1 MQEFKNIIIG
11 FGKGGKTLAKN
22 LAAKGESVLVV
33 EKSKKMYGGTCIN
46 IACLPSKNLIIN
58 AQRGIKFEDAVKQKD
73 EMTTALRNKN
83 YHMVADEETA
93 TVLDGTAKFV
103 DNHTIEIVLDSGEKT
118 KIKGERIFINTGA
131 TPIIPQVKGL
141 KESKY
146 ILDSTAAMDQNSLP
160 NELVILGAGY
170 IGMEFASMFAR
181 YGAKV
186 TVLDTN
192 EKFLKR
198 EDDDI
203 SEMIFNDLSQDGIE
217 FNLGVKVVEVRDLSD
232 KVEIVYEINGQKRTV
247 KADKLLVATGRK
259 PVTEGLGLENTDI
272 KLDERGAIKVD
283 DYLRTTA
290 ENVWAIGDVKG
301 GPQFTYISLDD
312 FRIIFDQLYGKGER
326 KVSDRK
332 SVPYSVFT
340 TPALSRVGLNEVEAK
355 NKGIEYKLF
364 KLAATS
370 IPKAKVIG
378 NTRGMYKILVNPDTE
393 EILGAT
399 IYGEESYEVINL
411 IALAMKA
418 KLPYTL
424 LRAQIYTHPTM
435 TEALNDVLKD

>member
-1 MQEFKNIIIG
+1 MQEFKNIVIG

-58 AQRGIKFEDAVKQKD
+58 AQRGIKFEDAVKQKN

-103 DNHTIEIVLDSGEKT
+103 GNHTIEIVLDSGEKT

-203 SEMIFNDLSQDGIE
+203 SEMLFNDLSQDGIE
-217 FNLGVKVVEVRDLSD
+217 FKLGVKVVEVKDLSD
-232 KVEIVYEINGQKRTV
+232 KVEIIYEINGKKQTV

-259 PVTEGLGLENTDI
+259 PVTENLGLENTDI
-272 KLDERGAIKVD
+272 ELDERGAIKVD

-312 FRIIFDQLYGKGER
+312 FRIIFDQLYGKGKR
-326 KVSDRK
+326 KVSDRNL
-332 SVPYSVFT
+332 VPYSVFI

-378 NTRGMYKILVNPDTE
+378 NTRGMYKILVDPDTE

-418 KLPYTL
+418 KLPYTM
-424 LRAQIYTHPTM
+424 LRDQIYTHPTM
-435 TEALNDVLKD
+435 SEALNDVLKG

>member
-332 SVPYSVFT
+332 SVHYSVFT

-424 LRAQIYTHPTM
+424 LRDQIYTHPTM

>member
-1 MQEFKNIIIG
+1 MQEFKNIVIG

-58 AQRGIKFEDAVKQKD
+58 AQRGIKFEDAVKQKN

-103 DNHTIEIVLDSGEKT
+103 GNHTIEIVLDSGEKT

-203 SEMIFNDLSQDGIE
+203 SEMLFNDLSQDGIE
-217 FNLGVKVVEVRDLSD
+217 FNLGAKVVEVKDLSD
-232 KVEIVYEINGQKRTV
+232 KVEIIYEINGKKQTV

-272 KLDERGAIKVD
+272 ELDERGAIKVD

-312 FRIIFDQLYGKGER
+312 FRIIFDQLYGKGKR
-326 KVSDRK
+326 KVSDRNL
-332 SVPYSVFT
+332 VPYSVFI

-378 NTRGMYKILVNPDTE
+378 NTRGMYKILVDPDTE

-418 KLPYTL
+418 KLPYTM
-424 LRAQIYTHPTM
+424 LRDQIYTHPTM
-435 TEALNDVLKD
+435 SEALNDVLKG

>member
-272 KLDERGAIKVD
+272 KLDERGTIKVD

-424 LRAQIYTHPTM
+424 LRDQIYTHPTM

>member
-192 EKFLKR
+192 KKFLKR

-332 SVPYSVFT
+332 LVPYSVFT

-355 NKGIEYKLF
+355 IREL
-364 KLAATS
+364 S
-370 IPKAKVIG
+370 I
-378 NTRGMYKILVNPDTE
+378 
-393 EILGAT
+393 
-399 IYGEESYEVINL
+399 SYLNWQL
-411 IALAMKA
+411 
-418 KLPYTL
+418 LPFQ
-424 LRAQIYTHPTM
+424 R
-435 TEALNDVLKD
+435 LK

>member
-1 MQEFKNIIIG
+1 MQEFKNIVIG

-58 AQRGIKFEDAVKQKD
+58 AQRGIKFEDAVKQKN

-103 DNHTIEIVLDSGEKT
+103 GNHTIEIVLDSGEKT

-203 SEMIFNDLSQDGIE
+203 SEMLFNDLSQDGIE
-217 FNLGVKVVEVRDLSD
+217 FKLGAKVVEVKDLSD
-232 KVEIVYEINGQKRTV
+232 KVEIIYEINGKKQTV

-259 PVTEGLGLENTDI
+259 PVTENLGLENTDI
-272 KLDERGAIKVD
+272 ELDERGAIKVD

-312 FRIIFDQLYGKGER
+312 FRIIFDQLYGKGKR
-326 KVSDRK
+326 KVSDRNL
-332 SVPYSVFT
+332 VPYSVFI

-378 NTRGMYKILVNPDTE
+378 NTRGMYKILVDPDTE

-418 KLPYTL
+418 KLPYTM
-424 LRAQIYTHPTM
+424 LRDQIYTHPTM
-435 TEALNDVLKD
+435 SEALNDVLKG

>member
-1 MQEFKNIIIG
+1 MQEFKNIVIG

-58 AQRGIKFEDAVKQKD
+58 AQRGIKFEDAVKEKD
-73 EMTTALRNKN
+73 EMTTVLRNKN

-93 TVLDGTAKFV
+93 TVLDGTAKFI
-103 DNHTIEIVLDSGEKT
+103 DNHTIEIVLDSGERT
-118 KIKGERIFINTGA
+118 EVKGERIFINTGA

-198 EDDDI
+198 EDEDI

-217 FNLGVKVVEVRDLSD
+217 FNLGVKVVEVKDLSD
-232 KVEIVYEINGQKRTV
+232 KVEIIYEINGKKQTV

-272 KLDERGAIKVD
+272 ELDERGAIKVD

-312 FRIIFDQLYGKGER
+312 FRIIFDQLYGKGKR
-326 KVSDRK
+326 KVSDRNII
-332 SVPYSVFT
+332 PYSVFI

-378 NTRGMYKILVNPDTE
+378 NTRGMYKILVDPDTE

-418 KLPYTL
+418 KLPYTM
-424 LRAQIYTHPTM
+424 LRDQIYTHPTM
-435 TEALNDVLKD
+435 SEALNDVLKG

>member
-1 MQEFKNIIIG
+1 MQEFKNIVIG

-58 AQRGIKFEDAVKQKD
+58 AQRGINFEDAVKEKD
-73 EMTTALRNKN
+73 EMTTVLRNKN

-93 TVLDGTAKFV
+93 TVLDGTAKFI

-203 SEMIFNDLSQDGIE
+203 SEMLFNDLSQDGIE
-217 FNLGVKVVEVRDLSD
+217 FNLGAKVVEVKDLSD
-232 KVEIVYEINGQKRTV
+232 KVEIIYEINGKKQTV

-272 KLDERGAIKVD
+272 ELDERGAIKVD

-312 FRIIFDQLYGKGER
+312 FRIIFDQLYGKGKR
-326 KVSDRK
+326 KVSDRNL
-332 SVPYSVFT
+332 VPYSVFI

-355 NKGIEYKLF
+355 NSKIEYKLF

-378 NTRGMYKILVNPDTE
+378 NTRGMYKILVDPDTE

-418 KLPYTL
+418 KLPYTM
-424 LRAQIYTHPTM
+424 LRDQIYTHPTM

>member
-58 AQRGIKFEDAVKQKD
+58 AQRGIKFEDAVKQKN

-93 TVLDGTAKFV
+93 TVLDGTAKFI

-203 SEMIFNDLSQDGIE
+203 SEMLFNDLSQDGIE
-217 FNLGVKVVEVRDLSD
+217 FKLGAKVVEVKDLSD
-232 KVEIVYEINGQKRTV
+232 KVEIIYEINGKKQTV

-272 KLDERGAIKVD
+272 ELDERGAIKVD

-326 KVSDRK
+326 KVSDRNII
-332 SVPYSVFT
+332 PYSVFI

-355 NKGIEYKLF
+355 NSKIEYKLF

-378 NTRGMYKILVNPDTE
+378 NTRGMYKILVNPDTK

-418 KLPYTL
+418 KLPYTM
-424 LRAQIYTHPTM
+424 LRDQIYTHPTM
-435 TEALNDVLKD
+435 SEALNDVLKG

>member
-46 IACLPSKNLIIN
+46 IACLPSKNMIIN
-58 AQRGIKFEDAVKQKD
+58 AQRGINFEDAVKEKD
-73 EMTTALRNKN
+73 EMTTVLRNKN

-93 TVLDGTAKFV
+93 TILDGTAKFI
-103 DNHTIEIVLDSGEKT
+103 DNHTIEIVLDSGERT
-118 KIKGERIFINTGA
+118 EVKGERIFINTGA
-131 TPIIPQVKGL
+131 TPIIPQIKGL

-146 ILDSTAAMDQNSLP
+146 ILDSTAAMDQSSLP

-203 SEMIFNDLSQDGIE
+203 SEMLFNDLSQDGIE
-217 FNLGVKVVEVRDLSD
+217 FKLGVKVVEVKDLSD
-232 KVEIVYEINGQKRTV
+232 KVEIIYEINGKKQTV

-272 KLDERGAIKVD
+272 ELDERGAIKVD

-312 FRIIFDQLYGKGER
+312 FRIIFDQLYGKGKR
-326 KVSDRK
+326 KVSDRNL
-332 SVPYSVFT
+332 VPYSVFI

-355 NKGIEYKLF
+355 NKEIEYKLF

-378 NTRGMYKILVNPDTE
+378 NTRGMYKILVDPDTE

-418 KLPYTL
+418 KLPYTM
-424 LRAQIYTHPTM
+424 LRDQIYTHPTM
-435 TEALNDVLKD
+435 SEALNDVLKG

>member
-58 AQRGIKFEDAVKQKD
+58 AQREIKFEDAVKQKD

-192 EKFLKR
+192 KKFLKR

-332 SVPYSVFT
+332 LVPYSVFT

-411 IALAMKA
+411 IALVMKA
-418 KLPYTL
+418 KLPYTM
-424 LRAQIYTHPTM
+424 LRDQIYTHPTIS
-435 TEALNDVLKD
+435 EALNDVLKG

>member
-1 MQEFKNIIIG
+1 MQEFKNIVIG

-58 AQRGIKFEDAVKQKD
+58 AQRGIKFEDAVKQKN

-103 DNHTIEIVLDSGEKT
+103 GNHTIEIVLDSGEKT

-203 SEMIFNDLSQDGIE
+203 SEMLFNDLSQDGIE
-217 FNLGVKVVEVRDLSD
+217 FKLGAKVVEVKDLSD
-232 KVEIVYEINGQKRTV
+232 KVEIIYEINGKKQTV

-272 KLDERGAIKVD
+272 ELDERGAIKVD

-312 FRIIFDQLYGKGER
+312 FRIIFDQLYGKGKR
-326 KVSDRK
+326 KVSDRNL
-332 SVPYSVFT
+332 VPYSVFI

-378 NTRGMYKILVNPDTE
+378 NTRGMYKILVDPDTE

-418 KLPYTL
+418 KLPYTM
-424 LRAQIYTHPTM
+424 LRDQIYTHPTM
-435 TEALNDVLKD
+435 TEALNDVLKG

>member
-290 ENVWAIGDVKG
+290 ENVWAIGDVKS

-326 KVSDRK
+326 KVSDRNII
-332 SVPYSVFT
+332 PYSVFI

-378 NTRGMYKILVNPDTE
+378 NTRGMYKILVDPDTE

-418 KLPYTL
+418 KLPYTM
-424 LRAQIYTHPTM
+424 LRDQIYTHPTM
-435 TEALNDVLKD
+435 SEALNDVLKG

>member
-1 MQEFKNIIIG
+1 MQEFKNIVIG

-46 IACLPSKNLIIN
+46 IACLPSKNMIIN
-58 AQRGIKFEDAVKQKD
+58 AQRGIKFEDAVKQKN

-103 DNHTIEIVLDSGEKT
+103 GNHTIEIVLDSGEKT

-203 SEMIFNDLSQDGIE
+203 SEMLFNDLSQDGIE
-217 FNLGVKVVEVRDLSD
+217 FNLGAKVVEVKDLSD
-232 KVEIVYEINGQKRTV
+232 KVEIIYEINGKKQTV

-272 KLDERGAIKVD
+272 ELDERGAIKVD

-312 FRIIFDQLYGKGER
+312 FRIIFDQLYGKGKR
-326 KVSDRK
+326 KVSDRNLI
-332 SVPYSVFT
+332 PYSVFI

-355 NKGIEYKLF
+355 NSKIEYKLF

-378 NTRGMYKILVNPDTE
+378 NTRGMYKILVDPDTE

-418 KLPYTL
+418 KLPYTM
-424 LRAQIYTHPTM
+424 LRDQIYTHPTM
-435 TEALNDVLKD
+435 SEALNDVLKG

>member
-22 LAAKGESVLVV
+22 LAAKGESVLVI

-58 AQRGIKFEDAVKQKD
+58 AQRGIKFEDAVKEKD
-73 EMTTALRNKN
+73 EMTTVLRNKN

-93 TVLDGTAKFV
+93 TVLDGTAKFI

-203 SEMIFNDLSQDGIE
+203 SEMLFNDLSQDGIE
-217 FNLGVKVVEVRDLSD
+217 FKLGVKVVEVKDLSD
-232 KVEIVYEINGQKRTV
+232 KVEIIYEINGKKQTV

-272 KLDERGAIKVD
+272 ELDERGAIKVD

-312 FRIIFDQLYGKGER
+312 FRIIFDQLYGKGKR
-326 KVSDRK
+326 KVSDRNL
-332 SVPYSVFT
+332 VPYSVFI

-355 NKGIEYKLF
+355 NKEIEYKLF

-378 NTRGMYKILVNPDTE
+378 NTRGMYKILVDPDTE

-418 KLPYTL
+418 KLPYTM
-424 LRAQIYTHPTM
+424 LRDQIYTHPTM
-435 TEALNDVLKD
+435 SEALNDVLKG

>member
-103 DNHTIEIVLDSGEKT
+103 DNHTIEIILDSGEKT

-332 SVPYSVFT
+332 LVPYSVFT

-370 IPKAKVIG
+370 ISKAKVIG

-418 KLPYTL
+418 KLPYTM
-424 LRAQIYTHPTM
+424 LRDQIYTHPTM
-435 TEALNDVLKD
+435 SEALNDVLKG

>member
-58 AQRGIKFEDAVKQKD
+58 AQRGIKFEDAVKQKN

-103 DNHTIEIVLDSGEKT
+103 GNHTIEIVLDSGEKT

-198 EDDDI
+198 EDEDI

-217 FNLGVKVVEVRDLSD
+217 FNLGAKVVEVKDLSD
-232 KVEIVYEINGQKRTV
+232 KVEIIYEINGKKQTV

-259 PVTEGLGLENTDI
+259 PVTENLGLGNTDI
-272 KLDERGAIKVD
+272 ELDERGAIKVD

-332 SVPYSVFT
+332 LVPYSVFT

-378 NTRGMYKILVNPDTE
+378 NTRGMYKILVDPDTE

-418 KLPYTL
+418 KLPYTM
-424 LRAQIYTHPTM
+424 LRDQIYTHPTM

>member
-1 MQEFKNIIIG
+1 MQEFKNIVIG

-22 LAAKGESVLVV
+22 LAAKGESVVVV

-58 AQRGIKFEDAVKQKD
+58 AQRGIKFEDAVKQKN

-103 DNHTIEIVLDSGEKT
+103 GNHTIEIVLDSGEKT

-203 SEMIFNDLSQDGIE
+203 SEMLFNDLSQDGIE
-217 FNLGVKVVEVRDLSD
+217 FKLGAKVVEVKDLSD
-232 KVEIVYEINGQKRTV
+232 KVEIIYEINGKKQTV

-272 KLDERGAIKVD
+272 ELDERGAIKVD

-326 KVSDRK
+326 KVSDRNII
-332 SVPYSVFT
+332 PYSVFI

-378 NTRGMYKILVNPDTE
+378 NTRGMYKILVDPDTE

-418 KLPYTL
+418 KLPYTM
-424 LRAQIYTHPTM
+424 LRDQIYTHPTM
-435 TEALNDVLKD
+435 SEALNDVLKG

>member
-192 EKFLKR
+192 KKFLKR

-332 SVPYSVFT
+332 LVPYSVFT
-340 TPALSRVGLNEVEAK
+340 TPALSRVSLNEVEAK

-378 NTRGMYKILVNPDTE
+378 NTRGMYKILVNPDTK

-411 IALAMKA
+411 IALVMKA
-418 KLPYTL
+418 KLPYTM
-424 LRAQIYTHPTM
+424 LRDQIYTHPTM
-435 TEALNDVLKD
+435 SEALNDVLKG

>member
-1 MQEFKNIIIG
+1 MQEFKNIVIG

-46 IACLPSKNLIIN
+46 IACLPSKNMIIN
-58 AQRGIKFEDAVKQKD
+58 AQRGINFEDAVKEKD
-73 EMTTALRNKN
+73 EMTTVLRNKN

-93 TVLDGTAKFV
+93 TVLDGTAKFI
-103 DNHTIEIVLDSGEKT
+103 DNHTIEIVLDSGERT
-118 KIKGERIFINTGA
+118 EVKGERIFINTGA
-131 TPIIPQVKGL
+131 TPIIPQIKGL

-146 ILDSTAAMDQNSLP
+146 ILDSTAAMDQSSLP

-203 SEMIFNDLSQDGIE
+203 SEMLFNDLSQDGIE
-217 FNLGVKVVEVRDLSD
+217 FKLGVKVVEVKDLSD
-232 KVEIVYEINGQKRTV
+232 KVEIIYEINGKKQTV

-259 PVTEGLGLENTDI
+259 PVTENLGLENTDI
-272 KLDERGAIKVD
+272 ELDERGAIKVD

-312 FRIIFDQLYGKGER
+312 FRIIFDQLYGKGKR
-326 KVSDRK
+326 KVSDRNL
-332 SVPYSVFT
+332 VPYSVFI

-378 NTRGMYKILVNPDTE
+378 NTRGMYKILVDPDTE

-418 KLPYTL
+418 KLPYTM
-424 LRAQIYTHPTM
+424 LRDQIYTHPTM
-435 TEALNDVLKD
+435 SEALNDVLKG

>member
-1 MQEFKNIIIG
+1 MQEFKNIVIG

-46 IACLPSKNLIIN
+46 IACLPSKNMIIN
-58 AQRGIKFEDAVKQKD
+58 AQRGINFEDAVKEKD
-73 EMTTALRNKN
+73 EMTTVLRNKN

-93 TVLDGTAKFV
+93 TVLDGTAKFI
-103 DNHTIEIVLDSGEKT
+103 DNHTIEIVLDSGERT
-118 KIKGERIFINTGA
+118 EVKGERIFINTGA

-203 SEMIFNDLSQDGIE
+203 SEMLFNDLSQDGIE
-217 FNLGVKVVEVRDLSD
+217 FKLGVKVVEVKDLSD
-232 KVEIVYEINGQKRTV
+232 KVEIIYEINGKKQTV

-272 KLDERGAIKVD
+272 ELDERGAIKVD

-312 FRIIFDQLYGKGER
+312 FRIIFDQLYGKGKR
-326 KVSDRK
+326 KVSDRNL
-332 SVPYSVFT
+332 VPYSVFI

-355 NKGIEYKLF
+355 NKEIEYKLF

-418 KLPYTL
+418 KLPYTM
-424 LRAQIYTHPTM
+424 LRDQIYTHPTM

>member
-1 MQEFKNIIIG
+1 MQEFKNIVIG

-58 AQRGIKFEDAVKQKD
+58 AQRGIKFEDAVKQKN

-93 TVLDGTAKFV
+93 TVLDGTAKFIG
-103 DNHTIEIVLDSGEKT
+103 NHTIEIVLDSGERT
-118 KIKGERIFINTGA
+118 EVKGERIFINTGA
-131 TPIIPQVKGL
+131 TPIIPQIKGL

-203 SEMIFNDLSQDGIE
+203 SEMLFNDLSQDGIE
-217 FNLGVKVVEVRDLSD
+217 FNLGVKVVEVKDLSD
-232 KVEIVYEINGQKRTV
+232 KVEIIYEINGKKQTV

-272 KLDERGAIKVD
+272 ELDERGAIKVD

-312 FRIIFDQLYGKGER
+312 FRIIFDQLYGKGKR
-326 KVSDRK
+326 KVSDRNL
-332 SVPYSVFT
+332 VPYSVFI

-355 NKGIEYKLF
+355 NRGIEYKLF

-378 NTRGMYKILVNPDTE
+378 NTRGMYKILVDPDTE

-418 KLPYTL
+418 KLPYTM
-424 LRAQIYTHPTM
+424 LRDQIYTHPTM
-435 TEALNDVLKD
+435 SEALNDVLKG

>member
-1 MQEFKNIIIG
+1 MQEFKNIVIG

-58 AQRGIKFEDAVKQKD
+58 AQRGIKFEDAVKEKD
-73 EMTTALRNKN
+73 EMTTVLRNKN

-93 TVLDGTAKFV
+93 TILDGTAKFI

-131 TPIIPQVKGL
+131 TPIIPQIKGL

-203 SEMIFNDLSQDGIE
+203 SEMLFNDLSQDGIE
-217 FNLGVKVVEVRDLSD
+217 FKLGVKVVEVKDLSD
-232 KVEIVYEINGQKRTV
+232 KVEIIYEINGKKQTV

-259 PVTEGLGLENTDI
+259 PVTENLGLENTDI
-272 KLDERGAIKVD
+272 ELDERGAIKVD

-326 KVSDRK
+326 KVSDRNII
-332 SVPYSVFT
+332 PYSVFI

-378 NTRGMYKILVNPDTE
+378 NTRGMYKILVDPDTE

-418 KLPYTL
+418 KLPYTM
-424 LRAQIYTHPTM
+424 LRDQIYTHPTM
-435 TEALNDVLKD
+435 SEALNDVLKG

>member
-1 MQEFKNIIIG
+1 MQEFKNIVIG

-58 AQRGIKFEDAVKQKD
+58 AQRGIKFEDAVKEKD
-73 EMTTALRNKN
+73 EMTTVLRNKN

-103 DNHTIEIVLDSGEKT
+103 GNHTIEIVLDSGEKT

-131 TPIIPQVKGL
+131 TPIIAQVKGL

-198 EDDDI
+198 EDEDI

-217 FNLGVKVVEVRDLSD
+217 FNLGVKVVEVKDLSD
-232 KVEIVYEINGQKRTV
+232 KVEIIYEINGKKQTV

-272 KLDERGAIKVD
+272 ELDERGAIKVD

-312 FRIIFDQLYGKGER
+312 FRIIFDQLYGKGKR
-326 KVSDRK
+326 KVSDRNII
-332 SVPYSVFT
+332 PYSVFI

-378 NTRGMYKILVNPDTE
+378 NTRGMYKILVDPDTE

-418 KLPYTL
+418 KLPYTM
-424 LRAQIYTHPTM
+424 LRDQIYTHPTM
-435 TEALNDVLKD
+435 SEALNDVLKG

>member
-290 ENVWAIGDVKG
+290 ENVWAIGDVKD

-424 LRAQIYTHPTM
+424 LRDQIYTHPTM

>member
-141 KESKY
+141 KENKY

-192 EKFLKR
+192 KKFLKR

-332 SVPYSVFT
+332 LVPYSVFT

-411 IALAMKA
+411 IALVMKA
-418 KLPYTL
+418 KLPYTM
-424 LRAQIYTHPTM
+424 LRDQIYTHPTM
-435 TEALNDVLKD
+435 SEALNDVLKG

>member
-1 MQEFKNIIIG
+1 MQEFKNIVIG

-46 IACLPSKNLIIN
+46 IACLPSKNMIIN
-58 AQRGIKFEDAVKQKD
+58 AQRGINFEDAVKEKD
-73 EMTTALRNKN
+73 EMTTVLRNKN

-93 TVLDGTAKFV
+93 TVLDGTAKFI
-103 DNHTIEIVLDSGEKT
+103 DNHTIEIVLDSGERT
-118 KIKGERIFINTGA
+118 EVKGERIFINTGA

-203 SEMIFNDLSQDGIE
+203 SEMLFNDLSQDGIE
-217 FNLGVKVVEVRDLSD
+217 FKLGVKVVEVKDLSD
-232 KVEIVYEINGQKRTV
+232 KVEIIYEINGKKQTV

-272 KLDERGAIKVD
+272 ELDERGAIKVD

-312 FRIIFDQLYGKGER
+312 FRIIFDQLYGKGKR
-326 KVSDRK
+326 KVSDRNL
-332 SVPYSVFT
+332 VPYSVFI

-355 NKGIEYKLF
+355 NKEIEYKLF

-378 NTRGMYKILVNPDTE
+378 NTRGMYKILVDPDTE

-418 KLPYTL
+418 KLPYTM
-424 LRAQIYTHPTM
+424 LRDQIYTHPTM
-435 TEALNDVLKD
+435 TEVLNDVLKD

>member
-1 MQEFKNIIIG
+1 MKEFKNIIIG

-58 AQRGIKFEDAVKQKD
+58 AQRGIKFEDAVKQKN

-93 TVLDGTAKFV
+93 TVLDGTAKFI
-103 DNHTIEIVLDSGEKT
+103 DNHTIEIVLDSGERT
-118 KIKGERIFINTGA
+118 EVKGERIFINTGA

-203 SEMIFNDLSQDGIE
+203 SEMLFNDLSQDGIE
-217 FNLGVKVVEVRDLSD
+217 FKLGAKVVEVKDLSD
-232 KVEIVYEINGQKRTV
+232 KVEIIYEINGKKQTV

-259 PVTEGLGLENTDI
+259 PVTENLGLENTDI
-272 KLDERGAIKVD
+272 ELDERGAIKVD

-312 FRIIFDQLYGKGER
+312 FRIIFDQLYRKGKR
-326 KVSDRK
+326 KVSDRNL
-332 SVPYSVFT
+332 VPYSVFI

-378 NTRGMYKILVNPDTE
+378 NTRGMYKILVDPDTE

-418 KLPYTL
+418 KLPYTM
-424 LRAQIYTHPTM
+424 LRDQIYTHPTM

>member
-22 LAAKGESVLVV
+22 LAAKGESVLVI

-58 AQRGIKFEDAVKQKD
+58 AQRGIKFEDAVKQKN

-83 YHMVADEETA
+83 YHMVADKETA

-103 DNHTIEIVLDSGEKT
+103 GNHTIEIVLDSGEKT

-247 KADKLLVATGRK
+247 KADKLLVATVRK

-326 KVSDRK
+326 KVSDRNII
-332 SVPYSVFT
+332 PYSVFI

-378 NTRGMYKILVNPDTE
+378 NTRGMYKILVDPDTE

-418 KLPYTL
+418 KLPYTM
-424 LRAQIYTHPTM
+424 LRDQIYTHPTM
-435 TEALNDVLKD
+435 SEALNDVLKG

>member
-1 MQEFKNIIIG
+1 MQEFKNIVIG

-58 AQRGIKFEDAVKQKD
+58 AQRGINFEDAVKEKD
-73 EMTTALRNKN
+73 EMTTVLRNKN

-93 TVLDGTAKFV
+93 TILDGTAKFI
-103 DNHTIEIVLDSGEKT
+103 DNHTIEIVLDSGERT
-118 KIKGERIFINTGA
+118 EVKGERIFINTGA

-203 SEMIFNDLSQDGIE
+203 SEMLFNDLSQDGIE
-217 FNLGVKVVEVRDLSD
+217 FKLGVKVVEVKDLSD
-232 KVEIVYEINGQKRTV
+232 KVEIIYEINGKKQTV

-272 KLDERGAIKVD
+272 ELDERGAIKVD

-312 FRIIFDQLYGKGER
+312 FRIIFDQLYGKGKR
-326 KVSDRK
+326 KVSDRNL
-332 SVPYSVFT
+332 VPYSVFI

-378 NTRGMYKILVNPDTE
+378 NTRGMYKILVDPDTE

-418 KLPYTL
+418 KLPYTM
-424 LRAQIYTHPTM
+424 LRDQIYTHPTM
-435 TEALNDVLKD
+435 SEALNDVLKG

>member
-1 MQEFKNIIIG
+1 MQEFKNIVIG

-46 IACLPSKNLIIN
+46 IACLPSKNMIIN
-58 AQRGIKFEDAVKQKD
+58 AQRGINFEDAVKEKD
-73 EMTTALRNKN
+73 EMTTVLRNKN

-93 TVLDGTAKFV
+93 TVLDGTAKFI
-103 DNHTIEIVLDSGEKT
+103 DNHTIEIVLDSGERT
-118 KIKGERIFINTGA
+118 EVKGERIFINTGA

-203 SEMIFNDLSQDGIE
+203 SEMLFNDLSQDGIE
-217 FNLGVKVVEVRDLSD
+217 FKLGVKVVEVKDLSD
-232 KVEIVYEINGQKRTV
+232 KVEIIYEINGKKQTV

-272 KLDERGAIKVD
+272 ELDERGAIKVD
-283 DYLRTTA
+283 DYLRTTT

-312 FRIIFDQLYGKGER
+312 FRIIFDQLYGKGKR
-326 KVSDRK
+326 KVSDRNL
-332 SVPYSVFT
+332 VPYSVFI

-355 NKGIEYKLF
+355 NKEIEYKLF

-378 NTRGMYKILVNPDTE
+378 NTRGMYKILVDPDTE

-418 KLPYTL
+418 KLPYTM
-424 LRAQIYTHPTM
+424 LRDQIYTHPTM

>member
-22 LAAKGESVLVV
+22 LAAKGESVLVI

-58 AQRGIKFEDAVKQKD
+58 AQRGIKFEDAVKQKN

-103 DNHTIEIVLDSGEKT
+103 GNHTIEIVLDSGEKT

-203 SEMIFNDLSQDGIE
+203 SEMLFNDLSQDGIE
-217 FNLGVKVVEVRDLSD
+217 FNLGAKVVEVKDLSD
-232 KVEIVYEINGQKRTV
+232 KVEIIYEINGKKQTV

-259 PVTEGLGLENTDI
+259 PVTENLGLENTDI
-272 KLDERGAIKVD
+272 ELDERGAIKVD

-326 KVSDRK
+326 KVSDRNII
-332 SVPYSVFT
+332 PYSVFI

-378 NTRGMYKILVNPDTE
+378 NTRGMYKILVDPDTE

-418 KLPYTL
+418 KLPYTM
-424 LRAQIYTHPTM
+424 LRDQIYTHPTM
-435 TEALNDVLKD
+435 SEALNDVLKG

>member
-332 SVPYSVFT
+332 LVPYSVFT

-418 KLPYTL
+418 KLPYIM
-424 LRAQIYTHPTM
+424 LRNQIYTHPTM
-435 TEALNDVLKD
+435 SEALNDVLKG

>member
-1 MQEFKNIIIG
+1 
-11 FGKGGKTLAKN
+11 
-22 LAAKGESVLVV
+22 
-33 EKSKKMYGGTCIN
+33 MYGGTCIN

-58 AQRGIKFEDAVKQKD
+58 AQRGIKFEDAVKEKD
-73 EMTTALRNKN
+73 EMTTVLRNKN

-93 TVLDGTAKFV
+93 TVLDGTAKFI
-103 DNHTIEIVLDSGEKT
+103 DNHTIEIVLDSGERT
-118 KIKGERIFINTGA
+118 EVKGERIFINTGA

-198 EDDDI
+198 EDEDI

-217 FNLGVKVVEVRDLSD
+217 FNLGVKVVEVKDLSD
-232 KVEIVYEINGQKRTV
+232 KVEIIYEINGKKQTV

-272 KLDERGAIKVD
+272 ELDERGAIKVD

-312 FRIIFDQLYGKGER
+312 FRIIFDQLYGKGKR
-326 KVSDRK
+326 KVSDRNII
-332 SVPYSVFT
+332 PYSVFI

-378 NTRGMYKILVNPDTE
+378 NTRGMYKILVDPDTE

-418 KLPYTL
+418 KLPYTM
-424 LRAQIYTHPTM
+424 LRDQIYTHPTM
-435 TEALNDVLKD
+435 SEALNDVLKG

>member
-1 MQEFKNIIIG
+1 MQEFKNIVIG

-33 EKSKKMYGGTCIN
+33 EKSKKMYGGICIN
-46 IACLPSKNLIIN
+46 IACLPSKNMIIN
-58 AQRGIKFEDAVKQKD
+58 AQRGINFEDAVKEKD
-73 EMTTALRNKN
+73 EMTTVLRNKN

-93 TVLDGTAKFV
+93 TVLDGTAKFI
-103 DNHTIEIVLDSGEKT
+103 DNHTIEIVLDSGERT
-118 KIKGERIFINTGA
+118 EVKGERIFINTGA

-203 SEMIFNDLSQDGIE
+203 SEMLFNDLSQDGIE
-217 FNLGVKVVEVRDLSD
+217 FNLGAKVVEVKDLSD
-232 KVEIVYEINGQKRTV
+232 KVEIIYEINGKKQTV

-272 KLDERGAIKVD
+272 ELDERGAIKVD

-312 FRIIFDQLYGKGER
+312 FRIIFDQLYGKGKR
-326 KVSDRK
+326 KVSDRNL
-332 SVPYSVFT
+332 VPYSVFI

-378 NTRGMYKILVNPDTE
+378 NTRGMYKILVDPDTE

-418 KLPYTL
+418 KLPYTM
-424 LRAQIYTHPTM
+424 LRDQIYTHPTM
-435 TEALNDVLKD
+435 SEALNDVLKG

>member
-103 DNHTIEIVLDSGEKT
+103 DNHTIEIILDSGEKT

-247 KADKLLVATGRK
+247 KPDKLLVATGRK

-332 SVPYSVFT
+332 LVPYSVFT

-418 KLPYTL
+418 KLPYTM
-424 LRAQIYTHPTM
+424 LRDQIYTHPTM
-435 TEALNDVLKD
+435 SEALNDVLKG

>member
-332 SVPYSVFT
+332 LVPYSVFT

-424 LRAQIYTHPTM
+424 LRDQIYTHPTM